1 MSPSGERAPVSGT
14 GGPYTAERASQLRSL
29 LWVAVGVAVLLVLA
43 AAVLLAGGGEAA
55 RVLLVL
61 ALPGLLLLAL
71 AAASQIL
78 LGRGSGAAK
87 PVTAA
92 TGVVA
97 ILTGLLL
104 SRTGP
109 GLLVAVVGV
118 PLLLVAVLPG
128 RDEGPGGPGAG

>member
-1 MSPSGERAPVSGT
+1 MSEAGAPYGPERA
-14 GGPYTAERASQLRSL
+14 RQLRLL

-43 AAVLLAGGGEAA
+43 AAVLLAGGAEAA
-55 RVLLVL
+55 PVLLVL

-71 AAASQIL
+71 AAASQAL
-78 LGRGSGAAK
+78 LARGATAAK
-87 PVTAA
+87 PLIAA

-104 SRTGP
+104 SRTEP

-128 RDEGPGGPGAG
+128 RDEHPAGPGAG

>member
-1 MSPSGERAPVSGT
+1 VSEA
-14 GGPYTAERASQLRSL
+14 GGPYGAERARQLRWL
-29 LWVAVGVAVLLVLA
+29 LWAAVGVAVLLVLA

-71 AAASQIL
+71 AAASQAL
-78 LGRGSGAAK
+78 LARGAAAAK

-128 RDEGPGGPGAG
+128 RDEEQTGPSAG